1 MDSGAA
7 QGGAPNYSGMLAGY
21 HAPPSDPNH
30 HMMELL
36 GLLRAVRHSA
46 RLMESH
52 RDIPLGR
59 GSGTGTRERR
69 SMLLSSCRPLLLNAP
84 AALLLCTT
92 ADWAAETTRAAAAV
106 LCSVRWP

>member
-1 MDSGAA
+1 MRAASLAQGGSLHYNAPEDATFYRMDSGAA

-46 RLMESH
+46 WSLDCH
-52 RDIPLGR
+52 RDIPLGC
-59 GSGTGTRERR
+59 GLSESAREPR
-69 SMLLSSCRPLLLNAP
+69 A
-84 AALLLCTT
+84 T
-92 ADWAAETTRAAAAV
+92 A
-106 LCSVRWP
+106 

>member
-1 MDSGAA
+1 MRAASLAQGGSLHYNAPEDATFYRMDSGAA

-46 RLMESH
+46 YTVES
-52 RDIPLGR
+52 RKDIPLGCSFR
-59 GSGTGTRERR
+59 DGIRE
-69 SMLLSSCRPLLLNAP
+69 P
-84 AALLLCTT
+84 
-92 ADWAAETTRAAAAV
+92 
-106 LCSVRWP
+106 